1 VTALK
6 NNLNIWGKT
15 NRHSGVTYPATSK
28 VIPTFQAKQ
37 VPVSCVVFAH
47 LLVQIPE
54 GFSGQAVAQ
63 VTEKEA
69 MSSGADML
77 LIGETRQAKEN
88 NGPAFSY
95 YGPVQ
100 PYKCRDQWSGWKF
113 AYDEWV
119 EQGEWISMG
128 YDEWGN
134 AGVRFS
140 SPLIIQV
147 AFLRCQD

>member
-1 VTALK
+1 
-6 NNLNIWGKT
+6 
-15 NRHSGVTYPATSK
+15 
-28 VIPTFQAKQ
+28 
-37 VPVSCVVFAH
+37 
-47 LLVQIPE
+47 
-54 GFSGQAVAQ
+54 
-63 VTEKEA
+63 
-69 MSSGADML
+69 MSSEADML